1 MTTNFD
7 KLTEGFLST
16 LGKGLSKTAGA
27 VQKAYNLPGQVVG
40 AAKSAV
46 INGDISP
53 VTGAIQKLG
62 DKMQAQKN
70 LTKNATTTPDNA
82 GYKVEP
88 FKANDKIRITG
99 KSISQDPRGLE
110 GKLSQP
116 EKYNGGNLY
125 TVNVANHPKLGSIKI
140 YDNPNSPQGKFRE
153 TFYFDKAGQPIQDPR
168 FFKAMYAGANPNAAG
183 GQKEWIVSDDESA
196 LLPRNTAKR

>member
-7 KLTEGFLST
+7 RLTEGFLST

-27 VQKAYNLPGQVVG
+27 VQKAYNLPGQAVG

-46 INGDISP
+46 IGGDISP
-53 VTGAIQKLG
+53 ITGKLQELG
-62 DKMQAQKN
+62 KKMQGNKPQDS
-70 LTKNATTTPDNA
+70 TQDGG

-168 FFKAMYAGANPNAAG
+168 FFKAMYTGVNPNSSG

-196 LLPRNTAKR
+196 LLPRNTTKR

>member
-1 MTTNFD
+1 MMSKFD
-7 KLTEGFLST
+7 QVCEGFLST
-16 LGKGLSKTAGA
+16 LGKGISKTAGA

-46 INGDISP
+46 IDGDISP
-53 VTGAIQKLG
+53 ITGKLQEIG
-62 DKMQAQKN
+62 NKMQGKKPQ
-70 LTKNATTTPDNA
+70 DSSQEGG

-99 KSISQDPRGLE
+99 KTITQDPKGLE

-116 EKYNGGNLY
+116 EKYQGGNLY
-125 TVNVANHPKLGSIKI
+125 TVNVANHPKIGSVKI
-140 YDNPNSPQGKFRE
+140 YDNPNSPQGRYRR
-153 TFYFDKAGQPIQDPR
+153 TFYFDKAGQPIQDD
-168 FFKAMYAGANPNAAG
+168 KLEKVMYAGLNPNATA

>member
-7 KLTEGFLST
+7 QYCEGFLST
-16 LGKGLSKTAGA
+16 LGKGISKTAGA

-46 INGDISP
+46 IGDDISP
-53 VTGAIQKLG
+53 ITGKLQELG
-62 DKMQAQKN
+62 DKMQGKKSQ
-70 LTKNATTTPDNA
+70 DSSQDGG

-168 FFKAMYAGANPNAAG
+168 FFNTMYAGANPNAAG

>member
-46 INGDISP
+46 IGGDISP
-53 VTGAIQKLG
+53 ITGKLQELG
-62 DKMQAQKN
+62 KKMQGNKPQDS
-70 LTKNATTTPDNA
+70 TQDGG

-153 TFYFDKAGQPIQDPR
+153 TFYFDKAGQPIQDPK
-168 FFKAMYAGANPNAAG
+168 FFKAMYAGVNPNASG

>member
-1 MTTNFD
+1 MKTKFD
-7 KLTEGFLST
+7 QYCEGFLST
-16 LGKGLSKTAGA
+16 LGKGISKTAGA

-46 INGDISP
+46 IGGDISP
-53 VTGAIQKLG
+53 ITGKLQELG
-62 DKMQAQKN
+62 NKMQGKKPQ
-70 LTKNATTTPDNA
+70 DSSQDGG

-88 FKANDKIRITG
+88 FKANDKVRITG
-99 KSISQDPRGLE
+99 KTITQDPRGIE

-116 EKYNGGNLY
+116 EKYQGGNLY
-125 TVNVANHPKLGSIKI
+125 TVNVANHPKIGSVKI

-153 TFYFDKAGQPIQDPR
+153 TFYFDKAGQPIQDTKLFR
-168 FFKAMYAGANPNAAG
+168 TMYAGLNPNATA

>member
-1 MTTNFD
+1 MSKFD
-7 KLTEGFLST
+7 QVCEGFLST
-16 LGKGLSKTAGA
+16 LGKGISKTAGA

-46 INGDISP
+46 IDGDISP
-53 VTGAIQKLG
+53 ITGAAKALGNKLQG
-62 DKMQAQKN
+62 KSSQ
-70 LTKNATTTPDNA
+70 DNDTG

-99 KSISQDPRGLE
+99 KSITQDPKGLE

-116 EKYNGGNLY
+116 EKYQGGNLY
-125 TVNVANHPKLGSIKI
+125 SVNVANHPKIGSIKI
-140 YDNPNSPQGKFRE
+140 YDNPNTSQGKFRE
-153 TFYFDKAGQPIQDPR
+153 TFYFDKAGQPIQDP
-168 FFKAMYAGANPNAAG
+168 KYLKTMYAGLNPNATG

-196 LLPRNTAKR
+196 LMPRNTSKR

>member
-46 INGDISP
+46 IGGDISP
-53 VTGAIQKLG
+53 ITGKLQELG
-62 DKMQAQKN
+62 KKMQGNKPQDS
-70 LTKNATTTPDNA
+70 TQDGG

-153 TFYFDKAGQPIQDPR
+153 TFYFDKAGQPIQDPK
-168 FFKAMYAGANPNAAG
+168 FFKAMYVGTNPNAAG

>member
-46 INGDISP
+46 IGGDISP
-53 VTGAIQKLG
+53 ITGKLQELG
-62 DKMQAQKN
+62 KKMQGNNPQDS
-70 LTKNATTTPDNA
+70 TQDGG

-140 YDNPNSPQGKFRE
+140 YDNPNSSQGKFRE
-153 TFYFDKAGQPIQDPR
+153 TFYFDKAGQPIQDPK
-168 FFKAMYAGANPNAAG
+168 FFKAMYVGTNPNAAG